1 MLSTE
6 PDTCEA
12 HRKLW
17 AAFIVIMAITVVI

>member
-17 AAFIVIMAITVVI
+17 AVFIVIMAITVVI